1 MDAAETGRKGE
12 AVAARYYQQRGCLL
26 LAHDYRTRMGEIDL
40 ILREPDGTIVLCEV
54 KTRSPDPLASPAS
67 AVTPA
72 KQRRLIRAAEQY
84 LQQTGQ
90 SDAPARFD
98 VAEVTPLD
106 SGRWMVHIIKGAPV
120 GKRQKPAFAAAD
132 KKGSLWT
139 RGRKGATTMQFF
151 STRDRN
157 RVVNASQA
165 IAQGLSDEGGLFVP
179 QSFPK
184 VDVASICALDY
195 PEMAA
200 AIVGQYLTDYS
211 QQFLA
216 EAAKTT
222 YGEAFDGK
230 AGYLAP
236 VSDEVYSLELWHGPT
251 CAFKDYALQLMPKL
265 LVEAKKNLGRT
276 EKTLILVATS
286 GDTGKAALD
295 GYHDIPG
302 VEIAVFFPTGG
313 TSEIQRLQMAT
324 QEGDNVAV
332 YAVHGNFDDA
342 QTGVKRVFGDT
353 AIAAELAKRNI
364 RLSSA
369 NSINWGRL
377 VPQIVYYFAA
387 YAQLLKAGQIAL
399 GDAVDF
405 CVPTGNFGDILAGY
419 YAKQMGLPVG
429 KLVCASNE
437 NNVLTDFLTTGTYTA
452 RRAFYKTTSP
462 SMDILVSSNL
472 ERLLYHVTGSD
483 TEVASLMKQLNE
495 TGSYTVRPE
504 TLAAIQESFA
514 CGWSSEAQVAGEIRA
529 RYEQDHYLCDTHT
542 AVAFHVAS
550 QHKRDGVPMV
560 VLSTASPF
568 KFPRSVLE
576 ALGHAAPA
584 NDFEAMQQLEEAT
597 GCTAPASLSALR
609 QKAER
614 FHTVIDPE
622 QIAQVALRYQA

>member
-1 MDAAETGRKGE
+1 
-12 AVAARYYQQRGCLL
+12 
-26 LAHDYRTRMGEIDL
+26 
-40 ILREPDGTIVLCEV
+40 
-54 KTRSPDPLASPAS
+54 
-67 AVTPA
+67 
-72 KQRRLIRAAEQY
+72 
-84 LQQTGQ
+84 
-90 SDAPARFD
+90 
-98 VAEVTPLD
+98 
-106 SGRWMVHIIKGAPV
+106 
-120 GKRQKPAFAAAD
+120 
-132 KKGSLWT
+132 
-139 RGRKGATTMQFF
+139 MQFF

-157 RVVNASQA
+157 RVVSASQA

-179 QSFPK
+179 QSFPQ
-184 VDVASICALDY
+184 VDVQAICGLEY

-216 EAAKTT
+216 EAAKAT
-222 YGEAFDGK
+222 YGEAFGGK

-236 VSDEVYSLELWHGPT
+236 VSDSVYSLELWHGPT

-265 LVEAKKNLGRT
+265 LVEAKKNLNRT

-324 QEGDNVAV
+324 QEGENVAV
-332 YAVHGNFDDA
+332 YAVRGNFDDA
-342 QTGVKRVFGDT
+342 QTGVKRVFSDG

-387 YAQLLKAGQIAL
+387 YAQLLKAGKIAF
-399 GDAVDF
+399 GDKVDF

-452 RRAFYKTTSP
+452 KREFFKTTSP

-483 TEVASLMKQLNE
+483 TEVAALMKSLAE

-504 TLAAIQESFA
+504 TLRTIQESFA
-514 CGWSSEAQVAGEIRA
+514 CGWSSEEQVAGEIRA
-529 RYEQDHYLCDTHT
+529 RYEQDGYLCDTHT
-542 AVAFHVAS
+542 AVAFHVAA

-576 ALGHAAPA
+576 ALGQTAPA
-584 NDFEAMQQLEEAT
+584 NDFEAMQQLEEIT
-597 GCTAPASLSALR
+597 GRTAPASLSALR
-609 QKAER
+609 RKTER
-614 FHTVIDPE
+614 FNTVIDPE
-622 QIAQVALRYQA
+622 QIAQVALSYQA

>member
-1 MDAAETGRKGE
+1 
-12 AVAARYYQQRGCLL
+12 
-26 LAHDYRTRMGEIDL
+26 
-40 ILREPDGTIVLCEV
+40 
-54 KTRSPDPLASPAS
+54 
-67 AVTPA
+67 
-72 KQRRLIRAAEQY
+72 
-84 LQQTGQ
+84 
-90 SDAPARFD
+90 
-98 VAEVTPLD
+98 
-106 SGRWMVHIIKGAPV
+106 
-120 GKRQKPAFAAAD
+120 
-132 KKGSLWT
+132 
-139 RGRKGATTMQFF
+139 MQFF

-157 RVVNASQA
+157 RVVSASQA

-179 QSFPK
+179 QSFPQ
-184 VDVASICALDY
+184 VDVQAICGLEY

-216 EAAKTT
+216 EAAKAT
-222 YGEAFDGK
+222 YGEAFGGK

-236 VSDEVYSLELWHGPT
+236 VSDSVYSLELWHGPT

-265 LVEAKKNLGRT
+265 LVEAKKNLNRT

-324 QEGDNVAV
+324 QEGENVAV
-332 YAVHGNFDDA
+332 YAVRGNFDDA
-342 QTGVKRVFGDT
+342 QTGVKRVFGDG

-387 YAQLLKAGQIAL
+387 YAQLLKAGTIAF
-399 GDAVDF
+399 GDKVDF

-452 RRAFYKTTSP
+452 KRQFFKTTSP

-483 TEVASLMKQLNE
+483 TEVAALMKSLAE

-504 TLAAIQESFA
+504 TLRTIQESFA
-514 CGWSSEAQVAGEIRA
+514 CGWSSEEQVAGEIRA
-529 RYEQDHYLCDTHT
+529 RYEQDSYLCDTHT
-542 AVAFHVAS
+542 AVAFHVAA

-576 ALGHAAPA
+576 ALGQTAPA
-584 NDFEAMQQLEEAT
+584 NDFEAMQQLEEIT
-597 GCTAPASLSALR
+597 GRTAPASLSALR
-609 QKAER
+609 RKAER
-614 FHTVIDPE
+614 FNTVIDPE
-622 QIAQVALRYQA
+622 QIAQVALSYQA